1 MVPIS
6 RNDEPVIGLSKET
19 KKRIQRTEHDRNHR
33 HAITEYSQEPR
44 CRDANPPPK
53 IEVCKLPL
61 QKRSDSATTKSTTP
75 AFPALEMA
83 KQKPTQGLKIGKK
96 NQKMSTAS
104 GPMDVSCRRSV
115 LLSRRLLHQCRF
127 LLAELDA
134 FYNALRKR
142 LRKHQ
147 QQQHLVEMRLL
158 RSNVMSELKSLE
170 RLSCEAEALAASQAT
185 EESST
190 NPATGQDDGEKDYE
204 ADRERE
210 EEEEGAGNEAERRIL
225 HALRSSNLPFYVAVW
240 TIAKERCH
248 GVVAFSKRFYWEAAP
263 RRQPVS
269 DASDGRDS
277 DTSKNSTASPAK
289 DARKSVSVDIICDGG
304 EEWVKVSTITETRLL
319 FEMAEKGWERD
330 EDGETDDEIGKGSV
344 DTRAGRPILLGSDS
358 ESLDD
363 DGEIG
368 LIKLAADMTKA
379 ARVTR
384 VRYRHP
390 RIRIVL
396 PKVVEGKYAEIDD
409 ILNEMRRFGVTVE
422 CGISIPDVFN
432 EEFNGNRDP
441 ASVTADD
448 LPLETLLP
456 EPSSKFTKTLNVDC
470 TLLLALV
477 SDLSHNSNLTPSP
490 SHHRAIIR
498 QIEIEQEQPLVPT
511 ELWPA
516 VENHPLVCTKEAIKR
531 MKEIVD
537 TIGTETEKKRTAV
550 IFGDPPFDGMDG
562 KELRQQF
569 QQLTDY
575 QVPDTWMLPIKV
587 VDAKAE
593 IDQAW
598 QRKALPDVAH
608 KLEEVLTD
616 INRSVFFYG
625 WVKDV
630 TTITSNRTVVKQIE
644 TIIEGNRNGDDELR
658 GPPVWVCETARSLIG
673 KEKNR
678 KP

>member
-1 MVPIS
+1 MS
-6 RNDEPVIGLSKET
+6 
-19 KKRIQRTEHDRNHR
+19 
-33 HAITEYSQEPR
+33 
-44 CRDANPPPK
+44 
-53 IEVCKLPL
+53 
-61 QKRSDSATTKSTTP
+61 SASP
-75 AFPALEMA
+75 SV
-83 KQKPTQGLKIGKK
+83 
-96 NQKMSTAS
+96 N
-104 GPMDVSCRRSV
+104 VSCRRSIR
-115 LLSRRLLHQCRF
+115 LSRRLLHQCRL

-134 FYNALRKR
+134 FYNTLRKR
-142 LRKHQ
+142 LRRHQ

-158 RSNVMSELKSLE
+158 RSNVISELRSLE
-170 RLSCEAEALAASQAT
+170 RLSSEAEALAASQAAT
-185 EESST
+185 DNNNYNHTVT
-190 NPATGQDDGEKDYE
+190 NPATDDDDGGEKDYE
-204 ADRERE
+204 ARNEME
-210 EEEEGAGNEAERRIL
+210 EEEEVGDEAERRIL

-263 RRQPVS
+263 QRGHVP
-269 DASDGRDS
+269 DAGDGRDPNS
-277 DTSKNSTASPAK
+277 SKQSTVSSSKDT
-289 DARKSVSVDIICDGG
+289 RKSVSVDIVCDGG

-330 EDGETDDEIGKGSV
+330 EEGDTDGEIGKGSV
-344 DTRAGRPILLGSDS
+344 DMRAGRPILPNSDS
-358 ESLDD
+358 NSLDD
-363 DGEIG
+363 DDEIG

-379 ARVTR
+379 ARATR

-396 PKVVEGKYAEIDD
+396 PKVVQGKYAEIDS

-422 CGISIPDVFN
+422 CGIPIPDVFN
-432 EEFNGNRDP
+432 DEFDGNRDP
-441 ASVTADD
+441 ASVAADD

-456 EPSSKFTKTLNVDC
+456 RPSSKFTESLNVDC

-498 QIEIEQEQPLVPT
+498 QIEIEEEQPLVPT

-531 MKEIVD
+531 MKEIVHI
-537 TIGTETEKKRTAV
+537 IGTETEKKRTAI
-550 IFGDPPFDGMDG
+550 IFGDPPFDAMDR
-562 KELRQQF
+562 KELLRQF

-575 QVPDTWMLPIKV
+575 QVPETWMLPIKV

-593 IDQAW
+593 IDQAL
-598 QRKALPDVAH
+598 QRNALPDIAH

-625 WVKDV
+625 WVKDI
-630 TTITSNRTVVKQIE
+630 TTITSNRTVAKQIE
-644 TIIEGNRNGDDELR
+644 TMIEENRNGDDHLR